1 MTLPC
6 TAADMPLVPMTDR
19 RDNRQWMKTKLWV
32 VAAAGV
38 LAGAGAVWLA
48 AHQPADRPTEPDAV
62 LTLVLGASLLGSGL
76 ASWRARPENRLG
88 PVMVVTAFGFF
99 ASQLIDASPAWL
111 YTLGNAIQY
120 LWLIGF
126 LYLLLSFPSGK
137 LSGRLDRWLMGA
149 VVALL
154 CLPILAML
162 DGNKA
167 GLRCASCPDNLIQ
180 ITHNNQEAMNLLSLQ
195 RLLGSALIL
204 VIVGVLIRRWLGA
217 SAARRRSLAP
227 VLGAG
232 CASFIALA
240 TTATLDLFGDPLSSL
255 PANVFFYMTA
265 LVPIAVMFVFLQRQ
279 LARGGVAG
287 LVVELGTPGGG
298 TDLRGALAR
307 TLGDPT
313 LELAFWFPAER
324 CYVDG
329 DGVPVRLPENDSGR
343 RATLVER
350 DGQPIGALLHDPAL
364 DDDIELVQSVC
375 AAASLALENERLQAE
390 LRARLVDLQASRARL
405 VGATDAERRRIERDL
420 HDGTQQRLVSIAMSL
435 GLLESKLPAG
445 EAEAGPLLRET
456 RQALALALEEL
467 RELTHG
473 INPPLLVERGLAA
486 ALDELCR
493 RASLPTHLHLE
504 LERRL
509 PDHIESAAYFLA
521 SEALTNAAKHS
532 HASEV
537 RVAASCAGAI
547 LTVEVADDGIG
558 GAGTS
563 GGSGLRG
570 LADRVEA
577 LGGRFTVSSPP
588 GRGTTLHAEIPWTEI
603 PWT

>member
-1 MTLPC
+1 
-6 TAADMPLVPMTDR
+6 
-19 RDNRQWMKTKLWV
+19 MKPKLWV
-32 VAAAGV
+32 VAVVGA

-88 PVMVVTAFGFF
+88 PVMVLTGFGFF
-99 ASQLIDASPAWL
+99 ASQLIDARAAWM
-111 YTLGNAIQY
+111 YTIGNAVQY

-126 LYLLLSFPSGK
+126 LYLLLTFPTGR
-137 LSGRLDRWLMGA
+137 LEGRLDRWLMGG

-154 CLPILAML
+154 LLPILAML

-180 ITHNNQEAMNLLSLQ
+180 ITHNNQEAMNLLGLQ
-195 RLLGSALIL
+195 RILGSALLL
-204 VIVGVLIRRWLGA
+204 VIVGLLIRRWLRA
-217 SAARRRSLAP
+217 SAARRRAVAP
-227 VLGAG
+227 VLVAG

-240 TTATLDLFGDPLSSL
+240 TTATLDLFGDPLNSL
-255 PANVFFYMTA
+255 PANVFFYLTA
-265 LVPIAVMFVFLQRQ
+265 TVPIAVMFVFLQRQ

-287 LVVELGTPGGG
+287 LVVELGAAGAS
-298 TDLRGALAR
+298 TDLREALAR
-307 TLGDPT
+307 TLGDPS

-329 DGVPVRLPENDSGR
+329 AGTPLRLPEGDPAR
-343 RATLVER
+343 RATLVAR
-350 DGQPIGALLHDPAL
+350 DGQPIAALLHDPFL
-364 DDDIELVQSVC
+364 DNDLELVQSVC

-390 LRARLVDLQASRARL
+390 LRARLVELQASRARL

-435 GLLESKLPAG
+435 GLLESKLPAQEG
-445 EAEAGPLLRET
+445 DARPLLRET
-456 RQALALALEEL
+456 REALALALEEL

-473 INPPLLVERGLAA
+473 IAPPLLVERGLSA

-493 RASLPTHLHLE
+493 RAALPTHPRLE
-504 LERRL
+504 VDRRL
-509 PDHIESAAYFLA
+509 PDEVESAGYFVA

-532 HASEV
+532 HATEV
-537 RVAASCAGAI
+537 RVAAWCAGGA

-558 GAGTS
+558 GAGTE

-588 GRGTTLHAEIPWTEI
+588 GRGTTLRAEIPCA
-603 PWT
+603 

>member
-1 MTLPC
+1 MS
-6 TAADMPLVPMTDR
+6 DR
-19 RDNRQWMKTKLWV
+19 RDNAQLMKPKLWAV
-32 VAAAGV
+32 
-38 LAGAGAVWLA
+38 AGAGVAAMAGAVYLA
-48 AHQPADRPTEPDAV
+48 AHQPANRPTEPDAV

-76 ASWRARPENRLG
+76 VSWRARPDNRLG
-88 PVMVVTAFGFF
+88 PVMLLTAFGFF
-99 ASQLIDASPAWL
+99 ASQLTEASPAWM
-111 YTLGNAIQY
+111 YTLGTAVQY

-126 LYLLLSFPSGK
+126 LYLLLTFPSGK

-149 VVALL
+149 VILLL

-167 GLRCASCPDNLIQ
+167 GLRCPDCPDNLIQ
-180 ITHNNQEAMNLLSLQ
+180 IVHRNQEALNLLGLQ
-195 RLLGSALIL
+195 RLVGSALLL
-204 VIVGVLIRRWLGA
+204 VIVAILIGRWRRA
-217 SAARRRSLAP
+217 STARRRAVAP
-227 VLGAG
+227 VLVAG
-232 CASFIALA
+232 CATFVALA
-240 TTATLDLFGDPLSSL
+240 ATATLDLFGDPLSSL
-255 PANVFFYMTA
+255 PANVFFYLSAT
-265 LVPIAVMFVFLQRQ
+265 VPIAVMWVFLQRQ

-287 LVVELGTPGGG
+287 LVVELGTPSTGA
-298 TDLRGALAR
+298 DLRQALAR
-307 TLGDPT
+307 TLGDPS

-329 DGVPVRLPENDSGR
+329 EGAPVRLPEGDSGR

-350 DGQPIGALLHDPAL
+350 DGMPIAALLHDPGL
-364 DDDIELVQSVC
+364 DDDAELVRSVC

-405 VGATDAERRRIERDL
+405 VGATDAERRRIERNL

-435 GLLESKLPAG
+435 GLLESKLPAQEG
-445 EAEAGPLLRET
+445 EARPLLRET
-456 RQALALALEEL
+456 RAALALALEEL

-473 INPPLLVERGLAA
+473 ISPPLLVERGLAV

-493 RASLPTHLHLE
+493 RASLPTHLRLE
-504 LERRL
+504 LDRRL
-509 PDHIESAAYFLA
+509 PDHVESAAYFVA

-537 RVAASCAGAI
+537 RVVASCAAGALI
-547 LTVEVADDGIG
+547 VEIADDGIG
-558 GAGTS
+558 GAGTA

-588 GRGTTLHAEIPWTEI
+588 GRGTTLRAEIPCA
-603 PWT
+603 

>member
-1 MTLPC
+1 
-6 TAADMPLVPMTDR
+6 MTDQG
-19 RDNRQWMKTKLWV
+19 DNPRAMKPKLWV

-48 AHQPADRPTEPDAV
+48 AHQPPNRPTEPDAV

-88 PVMVVTAFGFF
+88 PVMVLTGFGFF
-99 ASQLIDASPAWL
+99 ASQLIDASPAWM
-111 YTLGNAIQY
+111 YTLGNAVQY
-120 LWLIGF
+120 VWLIGF
-126 LYLLLSFPSGK
+126 LYLLLTFPTGR
-137 LSGRLDRWLMGA
+137 LEGRLDRWLMGG

-154 CLPILAML
+154 LLPILAML

-167 GLRCASCPDNLIQ
+167 GLRCAACPDNLIQ
-180 ITHNNQEAMNLLSLQ
+180 ITHNNQEALNLLGLQ
-195 RLLGSALIL
+195 RLLGSALLI
-204 VIVGVLIRRWLGA
+204 VIVGVLIRRWLRA
-217 SAARRRSLAP
+217 STARRRAVAP
-227 VLGAG
+227 VLVTG
-232 CASFIALA
+232 CTAFIALA
-240 TTATLDLFGDPLSSL
+240 TTATLDLFGDPLNSL
-255 PANVFFYMTA
+255 PANVFFYLTA
-265 LVPIAVMFVFLQRQ
+265 TVPIAVMFVFLQRQ

-287 LVVELGTPGGG
+287 LVVELGTVGAG
-298 TDLRGALAR
+298 TDLRQALAR
-307 TLGDPT
+307 TLGDPS

-329 DGVPVRLPENDSGR
+329 EGAPVRLPENDRGR

-350 DGQPIGALLHDPAL
+350 DGEPIAALLHDPFL
-364 DDDIELVQSVC
+364 DNDAELVKSVC

-390 LRARLVDLQASRARL
+390 LRARLVELQASRARL

-435 GLLESKLPAG
+435 GLLESKLPAKQG
-445 EAEAGPLLRET
+445 EAGPLLRET
-456 RQALALALEEL
+456 RDALTVALEEL

-473 INPPLLVERGLAA
+473 INPPLLVERGLSA

-493 RASLPTHLHLE
+493 RAALPTHVRLE

-509 PDHIESAAYFLA
+509 PDQVESAAYFMA

-537 RVAASCAGAI
+537 RVAASCTGQTLI
-547 LTVEVADDGIG
+547 VEIADNGIG
-558 GAGTS
+558 GAGAG

-588 GRGTTLHAEIPWTEI
+588 GRGTTLRAEIPCG
-603 PWT
+603 